1 LKVEKDHFILI
12 FILHA
17 MKYIFEAQYSPK
29 QS

>member
-1 LKVEKDHFILI
+1 LKIEKDHFILI

-17 MKYIFEAQYSPK
+17 MKYIFETQYSPI